1 LSRKYGNLDVSQPY
15 GPPPHVTGIDSSVL
29 AFTGKG
35 KKVKGK
41 AIPVTGLA
49 GP

>member
-1 LSRKYGNLDVSQPY
+1 MVLKHFKAEIYIRIYILALRRFALRNIYSKRK
-15 GPPPHVTGIDSSVL
+15 
-29 AFTGKG
+29 
-35 KKVKGK
+35 KGK